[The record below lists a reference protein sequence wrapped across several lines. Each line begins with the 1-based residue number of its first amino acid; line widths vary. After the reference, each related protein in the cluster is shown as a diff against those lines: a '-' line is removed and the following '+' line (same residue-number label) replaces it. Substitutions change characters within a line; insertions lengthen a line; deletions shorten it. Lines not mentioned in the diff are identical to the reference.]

1 MQSEAH
7 VVTAAHILGQARGIV
22 KPGLIEM
29 NSECFR
35 RMIDRFK
42 ALRAGPEKR
51 AKAIDAIVSDDG
63 CHIRKHD
70 ETDAVRMARYSHKRR
85 PTAASEM
92 GRASCRERECECV
105 SISVGAEHIES
116 TKHRTKTKT

>member
-1 MQSEAH
+1 
-7 VVTAAHILGQARGIV
+7 
-22 KPGLIEM
+22 M

-70 ETDAVRMARYSHKRR
+70 ETDAVRMARSSHQRR
-85 PTAASEM
+85 LTAARGADQRYRLRSE
-92 GRASCRERECECV
+92 
-105 SISVGAEHIES
+105 EHTSELQS
-116 TKHRTKTKT
+116 LMRSSYAVLCLQKQHTKPDYLN